1 MSCSASPVRLVV
13 VVVLLALIAGCDGA
27 PPPSAELDLAASPAS
42 ASSCS
47 LTAGDGVA
55 AACTDDSVPF
65 VMSPRAAP
73 TPVAIQ
79 ASVSYGLHLRKERGR
94 NGGAIRFVAATTGE
108 HILYLG
114 TPNVPLAI
122 TGPDGPVAMTCSSP
136 LSAPDCVHMRRGIGL
151 DLTAGETYRIE
162 LGPISPQRWVRLRVE
177 PRQQASSSSLLVA
190 TALGGPSI
198 DLYAVDPE
206 TGATTLVVGSGGD
219 ETQPRWSPDR
229 SQLAYVI
236 DGQLRVAGADGG
248 GDHLVAPQV
257 GRGPA
262 GPRQT
267 TVTAAAWSPDGTRLV
282 YPFPRPPFIVMDGDE
297 TIDESYET
305 TLHFVGADGSGDTP
319 YAEPFDHVNPPGMG
333 TLYDPAWSSQDLL
346 AFANDDD
353 CPDCAGGGEISSS
366 LPDGSS
372 YRPMV
377 VDNDFPFFHAVDFS
391 PDGDEVIF
399 ERRSLSSADVGLTRA
414 TLDTSTDPSVITLVT
429 QDLGVLGRAPVW
441 SPDGASIAFIRPD
454 GVYIVDAEGGTAPR
468 LVLAATDIRG
478 LDW

>member
-13 VVVLLALIAGCDGA
+13 PVVLALIAGCDGA
-27 PPPSAELDLAASPAS
+27 PSTELDLAATS
-42 ASSCS
+42 ASTCS
-47 LTAGDGVA
+47 LTAGDQLA
-55 AACTDDSVPF
+55 AACTDDSVPL
-65 VMSPRAAP
+65 VMSPRSAA

-79 ASVSYGLHLRKERGR
+79 ASVSYGLHLRKVSGHNE
-94 NGGAIRFVAATTGE
+94 GAIRFVAAATGE

-122 TGPDGPVAMTCSSP
+122 TGPDGPVAMTCSSR
-136 LSAPDCVHMRRGIGL
+136 LSAADCVHMRRGIGL
-151 DLTAGETYRIE
+151 DLAAGESYRIE
-162 LGPISPQRWVRLRVE
+162 LGPIAPQRWVRLRVE
-177 PRQQASSSSLLVA
+177 PRQQAQQASLLVA
-190 TALGGPSI
+190 TAIDGPST

-206 TGATTLVVGSGGD
+206 TGATTLVVGSSGD
-219 ETQPRWSPDR
+219 ETHPRWSPDR

-236 DGQLRVAGADGG
+236 DGQLRVATASGT

-262 GPRQT
+262 GPQQS

-319 YAEPFDHVNPPGMG
+319 YAEPFDHGQPPGMG

-366 LPDGSS
+366 LADGSS
-372 YRPMV
+372 YRRMV
-377 VDNDFPFFHAVDFS
+377 VDNDFPFIHSVDFS
-391 PDGDEVIF
+391 PDGDEVVF

-414 TLDTSTDPSVITLVT
+414 TLDTSSDPSVITLVT
-429 QDLGVLGRAPVW
+429 QDLGVLGHAPVW
-441 SPDGASIAFIRPD
+441 SPDGQSIAFIRPD
-454 GVYIVDAEGGTAPR
+454 GVYIVDAEGATAPR